1 MAPTCV
7 AIMSLVLIALPACSK
22 RSAPASADG
31 SAPPAPTPSSAAP
44 SSASGT
50 ARGAANP
57 TRTDAA
63 AEPGGDVPAA
73 RHVVVGVEHGA
84 IELWAESSDDGMSYL
99 MGRAR
104 DANGWPSEPPR
115 RLRKTSG
122 SVFELVATRQ
132 RDGVWIAWASDLG
145 ASGILTAAMNVD
157 AKLAHPRAPVTLTH
171 AKLANVA
178 GDSGH
183 EVGTIR
189 IAPRASGDGV
199 LVATAA
205 PSGEA
210 PCVND
215 VPGERCTGPGWDVYA
230 IPTSGSAS
238 RILHRFLDGG
248 PNLTIA
254 ALVDVGG
261 SAFASAWTWNGG
273 AVVDEALVEI
283 ASADAGAEHGARAIF
298 ETSRPPYT
306 VDWTGRELVA
316 HYPSAFWEEAKG
328 RCPTPGDDPAFC
340 DQIAVASP
348 SARGVTKLAPVVLMQ
363 ELCKDGHPV
372 ISFDY
377 DPPKSLRKTVD
388 LEAKS
393 GAFVAQFVGWTGA
406 VLLGVADDGSIT
418 RRACDGAR
426 LTPPQPVPKEKNAV
440 IWEVAENVEQLV
452 YCLPYPASLM
462 SIADQGHPHG
472 SLVYAARGK
481 AKHAGGHT
489 PKLEFS
495 IMSGSRPVSAY
506 FAEDEAGIR
515 EQHKGAVILTKVVDA
530 AGYVLDWRA
539 DDVIHRTK
547 MWLMPRDAGASGP
560 DRDFVLSTLEYP
572 AGEDAIWA
580 PVAEKIRGASPVCP
594 PSPR

>member
-1 MAPTCV
+1 MVHV
-7 AIMSLVLIALPACSK
+7 ATAAIALFGSSACSK

-31 SAPPAPTPSSAAP
+31 SAPPTSPSAVP
-44 SSASGT
+44 SSASAT
-50 ARGAANP
+50 ARSTASAANTTSP
-57 TRTDAA
+57 SHDDAA
-63 AEPGGDVPAA
+63 AEPGNGVPAA
-73 RHVVVGVEHGA
+73 RHVVVGIDHGA
-84 IELWAESSDDGMSYL
+84 VELWAESSDDGATYL

-104 DANGWPSEPPR
+104 DANGQPTEPPR

-145 ASGILTAAMNVD
+145 ASDILTAAMSVD

-183 EVGTIR
+183 EVGTVR
-189 IAPRASGDGV
+189 IAPQASGDGV

-230 IPTSGSAS
+230 IATSGSKS

-248 PNLTIA
+248 PNITIA

-261 SAFASAWTWNGG
+261 SAFASAWAWNGG
-273 AVVDEALVEI
+273 AVVDQALVEVT
-283 ASADAGAEHGARAIF
+283 ATDAGAGHGSREIF

-316 HYPSAFWEEAKG
+316 HCPSAFWEEAKG
-328 RCPTPGDDPAFC
+328 RCPKPGEDPSFC

-348 SARGVTKLAPVVLMQ
+348 SARGVAKLTPVVLME

-377 DPPKSLRKTVD
+377 DPSASPRKNVR
-388 LEAKS
+388 LEAKR

-406 VLLGVADDGSIT
+406 VLLGVDDDGSIT

-426 LTPPQPVPKEKNAV
+426 LSPP
-440 IWEVAENVEQLV
+440 
-452 YCLPYPASLM
+452 
-462 SIADQGHPHG
+462 
-472 SLVYAARGK
+472 
-481 AKHAGGHT
+481 
-489 PKLEFS
+489 
-495 IMSGSRPVSAY
+495 
-506 FAEDEAGIR
+506 
-515 EQHKGAVILTKVVDA
+515 
-530 AGYVLDWRA
+530 
-539 DDVIHRTK
+539 
-547 MWLMPRDAGASGP
+547 
-560 DRDFVLSTLEYP
+560 
-572 AGEDAIWA
+572 
-580 PVAEKIRGASPVCP
+580 
-594 PSPR
+594 